1 MCLLFQALDF
11 SIQLKTS
18 DFVGAKTL
26 SPVSAGRRSPIAT
39 RFPIPKIYFRALYY
53 PLLPSPGSFLHI
65 GPHPLFDKYSLSQ
78 EEFKTLLTDGGLCP
92 AQNLSLDRHG
102 ASFDAAVAGVCHV
115 ARLAGQ
121 LSSKSNQI
129 GICHFVHGKH
139 ACFPPHIRGPFQ

>member
-1 MCLLFQALDF
+1 MQPITFLAKASPFVTFLSCLLLQALDF
-11 SIQLKTS
+11 SIPLKTS

-26 SPVSAGRRSPIAT
+26 SPVSAGKALSTQTRYALLRFVAVSPV
-39 RFPIPKIYFRALYY
+39 
-53 PLLPSPGSFLHI
+53 G
-65 GPHPLFDKYSLSQ
+65 PLFLQNGPQPPSDKCFLPQ

-121 LSSKSNQI
+121 LQSKSKSNVYA
-129 GICHFVHGKH
+129 F
-139 ACFPPHIRGPFQ
+139 ASM